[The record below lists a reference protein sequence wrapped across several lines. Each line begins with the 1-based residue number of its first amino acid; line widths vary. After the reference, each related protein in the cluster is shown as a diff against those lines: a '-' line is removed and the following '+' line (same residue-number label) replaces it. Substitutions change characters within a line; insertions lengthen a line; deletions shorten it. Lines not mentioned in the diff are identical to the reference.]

1 MKPEGITFS
10 NDGTQIYVTA
20 EEDGRVKLF
29 KLPAS
34 PRHATKLPEA
44 LTSSGTITEKHVLPS
59 GELFLSGNSLI
70 DNSVYS
76 IIDPSKPSERIIVS
90 SSSDEGKAFGLSQK
104 QVDEFWYTGAGDYKV
119 HAWVVRPS
127 NFDKNKKYP
136 LAYLIHGGVSDSI
149 FASELYNI
157 LIVDLATRCLERRME
172 HAMEPGSLCRT
183 GVCCSYSEPDRKQ
196 WLWYGVARWHS
207 RSMGWT
213 TIYRPCQGIRVYRR
227 EPVSFQN
234 ILCSSTHVAQ
244 Y

>member
-1 MKPEGITFS
+1 MKPEGVTFS

-44 LTSSGTITEKHVLPS
+44 LTSSGTITEQHVLPS
-59 GELFLSGNSLI
+59 GEIFLSGNSLI

-76 IIDPSKPSERIIVS
+76 IIDPSKPSDRITVS
-90 SSSDEGKAFGLSQK
+90 SSSDDGKAFGLSQK

-119 HAWVVRPS
+119 HAWVFRPS

-136 LAYLIHGGVSDSI
+136 LAYLIHGGVSDSMSDNN
-149 FASELYNI
+149 FCNI
-157 LIVDLATRCLERRME
+157 LIIDLAARCLERRME
-172 HAMEPGSLCRT
+172 HAMEPRGLCRT
-183 GVCCSYSEPDRKQ
+183 RLRCSDSEPDRKH
-196 WLWYGVARWHS
+196 WLRYGVARWHQ

-213 TIYRPCQGIRVYRR
+213 TIYRPCEGVRVY
-227 EPVSFQN
+227 
-234 ILCSSTHVAQ
+234 
-244 Y
+244 